1 METEAKTILVTG
13 GLGYIGSHTVNEL
26 YNSEYIKSLNIHDTY
41 NVVIIDNCSNCSPKV
56 LLPLPLNPVIKH
68 IFDSPDSNLSKF
80 IYKLF
85 LLNI

>member
-56 LLPLPLNPVIKH
+56 LQILEKMTKSTIPSITVI
-68 IFDSPDSNLSKF
+68 
-80 IYKLF
+80 
-85 LLNI
+85 